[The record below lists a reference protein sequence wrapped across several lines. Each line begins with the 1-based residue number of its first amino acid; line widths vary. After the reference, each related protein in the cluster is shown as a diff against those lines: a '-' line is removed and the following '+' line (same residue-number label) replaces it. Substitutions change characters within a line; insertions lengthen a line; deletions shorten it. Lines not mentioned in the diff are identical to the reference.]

1 MDSDSVPVEAHST
14 SALAL
19 IYAAEMLFAKHGI
32 ASVSLRQ
39 INQTANHKNIAAA
52 HYHFGSRDGLVKAVL
67 HHRWH
72 RLDRRRR
79 ELLQRR
85 NVRRD
90 LRFYLECFI
99 EPMAEELAPRPEGN
113 HYLRFVQQYESY
125 VGDYEFARRFSPVG
139 VEIYECI
146 EHLIAYIPH
155 KILSLR
161 MGYLIN
167 IVHSVLA
174 KAEHR
179 IERGEASF
187 RDVPLTYC
195 NLVDMVAAAL
205 MAPLSSETLEVAESG
220 GETPSVRRRTSKVD
234 SPN

>member
-1 MDSDSVPVEAHST
+1 MDNTSVETVAHSS

-19 IYAAEMLFAKHGI
+19 IYAAEKLFAEHGI

-39 INQTANHKNIAAA
+39 INQAANHRNIAAA

-79 ELLQRR
+79 EMLQRKSQR
-85 NVRRD
+85 KD
-90 LRFYLECFI
+90 IRFYLECFI

-139 VEIYECI
+139 VEIYDCI
-146 EHLIAYIPH
+146 ERLICYIPR
-155 KILSLR
+155 KVLRLR
-161 MGYLIN
+161 MGSLIN

-174 KAEHR
+174 KAEHK
-179 IERGEASF
+179 IERGEASYK
-187 RDVPLTYC
+187 DVPLTYC
-195 NLVDMVAAAL
+195 NLIDMIAAAL
-205 MAPLSSETLEVAESG
+205 TAPLSPETLEVTGTVARLARIDA
-220 GETPSVRRRTSKVD
+220 PI
-234 SPN
+234 

>member
-1 MDSDSVPVEAHST
+1 MRVGSVPVEAHSS

-19 IYAAEMLFAKHGI
+19 IYAAEKLFAEHGI

-39 INQTANHKNIAAA
+39 INQAANHKNIAAA

-79 ELLQRR
+79 ELL
-85 NVRRD
+85 NGKDVRRD

-99 EPMAEELAPRPEGN
+99 EPMAEELAPRAEGN
-113 HYLRFVQQYESY
+113 HYLRFVQHYESY

-139 VEIYECI
+139 VEIYDCI
-146 EHLIAYIPH
+146 EHLMDYIPAEV
-155 KILSLR
+155 LRLR

-179 IERGEASF
+179 MERGDLSYD
-187 RDVPLTYC
+187 DVRLTYC
-195 NLVDMVAAAL
+195 NLVDMLTAAL
-205 MAPLSSETLEVAESG
+205 TAPLSPETLSAAGVSA
-220 GETPSVRRRTSKVD
+220 PRLR
-234 SPN
+234 N